1 MIKNLNQSFLN
12 VFWMMLLIA
21 EEKINPISYLI
32 KVMGINYGNVNYTVE
47 VCPEKSLDMK
57 LPVHWSSQIP

>member
-1 MIKNLNQSFLN
+1 
-12 VFWMMLLIA
+12 MMLLIA

-32 KVMGINYGNVNYTVE
+32 KVMGINYVNVNYTVE